1 MKSSVTL
8 SPDVVP
14 VLSRGRHRSPR
25 QGACFMEF
33 ASFLAGERWSDRP
46 DCTDASLAHLARGVN
61 DLVSDSA
68 RARLTVLIPSVIGL
82 KDPKN
87 RMRLIVAVRAGAAA
101 IPIANETRQRT
112 IAVALQHLLTVM
124 ERTDVALALRLGRD
138 IRSAL
143 SLAPAADE
151 WAYAFR
157 QGVGLLASEDLD
169 AITRRLT
176 SVSLVGI
183 AEACVSNPDVVLVG
197 LLERTIAEC
206 SRLVRSADDVSRN
219 LSRTADPAFVTA

>member
-8 SPDVVP
+8 SPDIVP

-46 DCTDASLAHLARGVN
+46 ECTDASLAHLARGVN
-61 DLVSDSA
+61 DLVTDAA
-68 RARLTVLIPSVIGL
+68 RTRLTVHIPSVIGL
-82 KDPKN
+82 VDPKN
-87 RMRLIVAVRAGAAA
+87 RMRLVVAVRAGAAA
-101 IPIANETRQRT
+101 LPIANETRQRT
-112 IAVALQHLLTVM
+112 IAVGLQHLQMVM
-124 ERTDVALALRLGRD
+124 ERTDAALALSLGRG

-143 SLAPAADE
+143 ALAPAADE

-157 QGVGLLASEDLD
+157 QGAGLLASEDLD

-183 AEACVSNPDVVLVG
+183 AEACVSNSDDVLVG
-197 LLERTIAEC
+197 LLERAITEC
-206 SRLVRSADDVSRN
+206 AQLVRTPVAVSRTGD
-219 LSRTADPAFVTA
+219 RAFVTA